1 MTITP
6 GNLSML
12 LALASSIAP
21 GTWAVVA
28 GVAGVA
34 VGYFGKNL
42 LKKNES
48 LTSSSDSCVTGQ
60 ISRRDATRRA
70 ANPRRRKKNPPASGN

>member
-28 GVAGVA
+28 GVSGVL
-34 VGYFGKNL
+34 VGYFGKQIF
-42 LKKNES
+42 KKYDSTTSPND
-48 LTSSSDSCVTGQ
+48 SSSSSKVP
-60 ISRRDATRRA
+60 RRNTTRRA
-70 ANPRRRKKNPPASGN
+70 ANSGSRKKSPPSSGN

>member
-28 GVAGVA
+28 GIAGVA

-48 LTSSSDSCVTGQ
+48 FTSFNDSRVTGQ
-60 ISRRDATRRA
+60 ISRRNTTGGA
-70 ANPRRRKKNPPASGN
+70 ANSRRRKKNPPASGN

>member
-28 GVAGVA
+28 GVSGVL
-34 VGYFGKNL
+34 VGYFGKQI
-42 LKKNES
+42 LKKYDSTTSPSNPGPARKVPRS
-48 LTSSSDSCVTGQ
+48 NSSSGASN
-60 ISRRDATRRA
+60 SRK
-70 ANPRRRKKNPPASGN
+70 RKKSSPSSGS